1 MPYSTALSTGLFL
14 PAVLRPNPPGR
25 SEVCGENGWLRKGR
39 VGRKGGGCVCV
50 YVCARYG
57 FDPSLSEL
65 TGLVVRGVK
74 LRVFMF

>member
-1 MPYSTALSTGLFL
+1 MSLLDCFVCWPFL
-14 PAVLRPNPPGR
+14 PAVLGPNPPERFDVG
-25 SEVCGENGWLRKGR
+25 GENGWLRKGR

-50 YVCARYG
+50 CVARYG

-74 LRVFMF
+74 LRIFMF